1 MSREVTIVTPE
12 NVSVTYQL
20 SGIGSR
26 FLALVLDMIL
36 QAIASAALILVAF
49 FAVMRM
55 AINWVQVEK
64 AVRAQSGWVFAG
76 MMIGLFLIAWGYF
89 IFFETIWN
97 GQTPGK
103 RLLRLRVV
111 REGGQPIDLACA
123 ATRNLMRYLDF
134 LPAFYTVGLIS
145 IFLSPRYKRLGDYA
159 AGTIVVKERSPR
171 LVQITPRTE
180 PRHAPSSA
188 SAFGAISIDALSP
201 GDLAAIRRFAER
213 REKLPLEAQ
222 EQIART
228 LAAPIMA
235 RLGLAPPPDPNFSHA
250 DFLEALY
257 ALDRERQSFR

>member
-26 FLALVLDMIL
+26 FLALALDTIL
-36 QAIASAALILVAF
+36 QFLASVALILVAMYI
-49 FAVMRM
+49 ALRM
-55 AINWVQVEK
+55 TINWVQVEE
-64 AVRAQSGWVFAG
+64 AVRAKSTWVFAG
-76 MMIGLFLIAWGYF
+76 MMIGVFLIAWGYF

-103 RLLRLRVV
+103 RLVRLRVV
-111 REGGQPIDLACA
+111 REGGQPVDLACA

-134 LPAFYTVGLIS
+134 LPALYTVGLIS
-145 IFLSPRYKRLGDYA
+145 IFFSPRYKRLGDYA
-159 AGTIVVKERSPR
+159 AGTIVVKERSPH
-171 LVQITPRTE
+171 LVRIKSRTE
-180 PRHAPSSA
+180 PRHGVSSA
-188 SAFGAISIDALSP
+188 SALGVVSIDALSP
-201 GDLAAIRRFAER
+201 SDLAAVRRFAER
-213 REKLPLEAQ
+213 REELPLETQ
-222 EQIART
+222 EQVART

-235 RLGLAPPPDPNFSHA
+235 KLGLAPPPDPNFSHA